1 MSDNDKWANWF
12 NSAAW
17 EAIWSK
23 PEEHQNLKEQID
35 FMARKRLSGTG
46 FECAVLAFGKP
57 IVPVRDTAQMLADLE
72 ESRKVGGAA

>member
-23 PEEHQNLKEQID
+23 PEEHQSLKEQID
-35 FMARKRLSGTG
+35 FMARERLSGTG
-46 FECAVLAFGKP
+46 FERAVSKYGKP
-57 IVPVRDTAQMLADLE
+57 MVPVRDTVQMLSALD